1 MAESNKICCSKYC
14 KPPIYCTL
22 INRVPQYT
30 GLQFYPP
37 KQALCVN
44 QCKLY
49 PDLPCFSNY
58 WARFLSPR
66 GLVNQGF
73 TVFRW
78 VATIFYHRKTL
89 VFIPTFCTCSQNV
102 SKNQVSTWVYLYV
115 PSGGLSLQVH
125 CMFWGEHFFTTVK
138 PASTKSARGRQN
150 SMVYIEGQGTN
161 RITISITLHI

>member
-58 WARFLSPR
+58 RARFLSPR

-78 VATIFYHRKTL
+78 VATIFYIGKPL
-89 VFIPTFCTCSQNV
+89 FSYF
-102 SKNQVSTWVYLYV
+102 LYMFTKCIKK
-115 PSGGLSLQVH
+115 PGFHLGLSV
-125 CMFWGEHFFTTVK
+125 C
-138 PASTKSARGRQN
+138 SIRG
-150 SMVYIEGQGTN
+150 
-161 RITISITLHI
+161 SITSSPLHVLRGTFILLQSNLHLPSLPGEGKIAWYT

>member
-58 WARFLSPR
+58 RARFLSPR
-66 GLVNQGF
+66 GLVNQGL

-89 VFIPTFCTCSQNV
+89 VFI
-102 SKNQVSTWVYLYV
+102 
-115 PSGGLSLQVH
+115 LSVH
-125 CMFWGEHFFTTVK
+125 VHKMYQKTRFPLGFICMFHQGVYHFKSIACFEGNIFLLQSNLHLPSLPGEGKIAWCT
-138 PASTKSARGRQN
+138 
-150 SMVYIEGQGTN
+150 
-161 RITISITLHI
+161 

>member
-22 INRVPQYT
+22 INPVPQYT

-58 WARFLSPR
+58 RARFLSPR

-78 VATIFYHRKTL
+78 VATIFYHRKIL
-89 VFIPTFCTCSQNV
+89 VFI
-102 SKNQVSTWVYLYV
+102 
-115 PSGGLSLQVH
+115 LSVH
-125 CMFWGEHFFTTVK
+125 VHKMYQKTRFPLGFICMFHQGVYHFKSIACFEGNIFFTTVK